1 MVLISGYDNPIY
13 RERLNSKK
21 GWTTIL
27 MKTNTRDVS
36 GKDFPRTE
44 VLWMNKS
51 FAKAKKEGTIPIR
64 FSRKEILNKKLNP
77 KR

>member
-1 MVLISGYDNPIY
+1 
-13 RERLNSKK
+13 
-21 GWTTIL
+21 
-27 MKTNTRDVS
+27 
-36 GKDFPRTE
+36 
-44 VLWMNKS
+44 MNKS